1 MISMDK
7 MYVLT
12 SSLDTVRCLV
22 DPFSG
27 EWCYACHCL
36 CDGLYGS
43 VGSRAFA
50 ITSDSDTEKDIVL
63 EFMSLLIGLLF
74 LAFKCLPCANYFH
87 HYHPIVLWNRPSL
100 CP

>member
-1 MISMDK
+1 MDT
-7 MYVLT
+7 MHVLT

-27 EWCYACHCL
+27 EWCYACHCAATV
-36 CDGLYGS
+36 CMHGLDLGRLRSQVY
-43 VGSRAFA
+43 
-50 ITSDSDTEKDIVL
+50 SDTEKDIVL
-63 EFMSLLIGLLF
+63 EFMSPLISLLF
-74 LAFKCLPCANYFH
+74 LSFMCLPCTNNIH